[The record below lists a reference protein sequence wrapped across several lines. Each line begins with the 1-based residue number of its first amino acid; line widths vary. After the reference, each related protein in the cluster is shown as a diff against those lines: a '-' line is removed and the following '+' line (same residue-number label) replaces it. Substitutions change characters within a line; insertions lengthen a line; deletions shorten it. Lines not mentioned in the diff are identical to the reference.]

1 MQYSTL
7 FLGSKA
13 DRKPGSQAARQPGSQ
28 AGGYALFKAA
38 KQPGSKLG
46 NHDACAQRL
55 PSLREPPH
63 AS

>member
-13 DRKPGSQAARQPGSQ
+13 DRKSGSQ

-46 NHDACAQRL
+46 SHDACAQRL